1 MAYIEFRPIV
11 KKVNLKKD
19 GVQEIVLEVSNGS
32 LKEKIDAL
40 ARMIDTNISVALENE
55 YVPYTI
61 RVEKETEKP
70 MIQYKVDDHGIV
82 REVKD
87 EQEQME
93 LDLGLPAELIP
104 TDEKKKLG
112 SREIIDQ
119 FIASGL
125 APTYDDLP
133 LDFFK
138 IMKMHLEKDM
148 SYLRIASELN
158 ISDGRL
164 VNDLDEYRKRLAPL
178 AEPWYK
184 WKVKEDIKKRL
195 DRAEK
200 PKDDEDGEGT
210 GAA

>member
-1 MAYIEFRPIV
+1 MAYIEFKPIV

-40 ARMIDTNISVALENE
+40 ARMIDTDISVALENE

-61 RVEKETEKP
+61 RVDKETEKP
-70 MIQYKVDDHGIV
+70 MIQYKVDEHGVVHEI
-82 REVKD
+82 KD
-87 EQEQME
+87 NQDQME

-125 APTYDDLP
+125 APTYDDLS
-133 LDFFK
+133 LDFYK
-138 IMKMHLEKDM
+138 IMKWHLEKEL
-148 SYLRIASELN
+148 SYLKIASELN

-164 VNDLDEYRKRLAPL
+164 MNDLDEYRKRLAPL
-178 AEPWYK
+178 AEQWYK
-184 WKVKEDIKKRL
+184 WKIKEEMKNRL
-195 DRAEK
+195 DHSDK
-200 PKDDEDGEGT
+200 PKDNDDGEGT

>member
-1 MAYIEFRPIV
+1 MAYIEFKPIV

-19 GVQEIVLEVSNGS
+19 GVQEIVLEVSNGT

-55 YVPYTI
+55 YVPYTV

-70 MIQYKVDDHGIV
+70 MIQYEVDDHGIV
-82 REVKD
+82 HEIKD

-125 APTYDDLP
+125 APTYDDLT

-148 SYLRIASELN
+148 SYLKIASLLN

-164 VNDLDEYRKRLAPL
+164 INDLDEYRKRLAPL

-184 WKVKEDIKKRL
+184 WKVKEDMKKKL
-195 DRAEK
+195 DHTEK
-200 PKDDEDGEGT
+200 PDDDDGEGA